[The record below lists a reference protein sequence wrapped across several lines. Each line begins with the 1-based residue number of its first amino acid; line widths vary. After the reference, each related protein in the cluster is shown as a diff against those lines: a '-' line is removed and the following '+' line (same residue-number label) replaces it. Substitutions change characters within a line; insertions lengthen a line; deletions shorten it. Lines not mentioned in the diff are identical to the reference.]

1 MGVWDPGEEKTVLSQ
16 IKKAIGARYQA
27 LKGWGGMILPG
38 ILIGFYFFIFFLLL
52 SGCAYFK
59 KEKKDEIR
67 PRGKWSDSEL
77 NQVKFLKDYK
87 SASEV
92 GKIFGA
98 TKNAIIGAL
107 YRDKIRNGYGPS
119 EDSKYTGPKNL

>member
-1 MGVWDPGEEKTVLSQ
+1 MEGRS
-16 IKKAIGARYQA
+16 AIGDGIKDGTRET
-27 LKGWGGMILPG
+27 KGDISM
-38 ILIGFYFFIFFLLL
+38 
-52 SGCAYFK
+52 
-59 KEKKDEIR
+59 DEMR

-107 YRDKIRNGYGPS
+107 YRDKVKNGYVPP

>member
-1 MGVWDPGEEKTVLSQ
+1 MEAESATGH
-16 IKKAIGARYQA
+16 
-27 LKGWGGMILPG
+27 G
-38 ILIGFYFFIFFLLL
+38 INAGITETERDI
-52 SGCAYFK
+52 SM
-59 KEKKDEIR
+59 DEMR

-107 YRDKIRNGYGPS
+107 YRDKVKNGYVPP

>member
-1 MGVWDPGEEKTVLSQ
+1 MDK
-16 IKKAIGARYQA
+16 IKDWIV
-27 LKGWGGMILPG
+27 
-38 ILIGFYFFIFFLLL
+38 
-52 SGCAYFK
+52 
-59 KEKKDEIR
+59 R
-67 PRGKWSDSEL
+67 PRGKWTDREL

-107 YRDKIRNGYGPS
+107 YRDKIRNGYVPS